1 MLTYKNREIPETF
14 AEIVDPKHTALIVH
28 EMLNDFLNPNGEFAR
43 TIPDNPLVKCMP
55 DQVVPLVN
63 LVNEARAAGV
73 KVIYVGWTN
82 YPDNSTR
89 ADPEIRL
96 AYDQIMDGTYVMQR
110 CLMEN
115 TWGHEVIDE
124 LKPAPGDLVINKY
137 KRDAF
142 AGTSLEAILQ
152 WNRIK
157 TFIIVGI
164 GVHVGIIPTVSNG
177 MNKGYFT
184 VTPEDCMVSHERDWV
199 ETSMKFFRMWGFTN
213 PSSDIIAV
221 WKGEGN

>member
-55 DQVVPLVN
+55 DQVGPLVN

-73 KVIYVGWTN
+73 KIIYVGWTN

-96 AYDQIMDGTYVMQR
+96 GLRSDHGRDLRHAAVPDG
-110 CLMEN
+110 
-115 TWGHEVIDE
+115 
-124 LKPAPGDLVINKY
+124 KY
-137 KRDAF
+137 L
-142 AGTSLEAILQ
+142 G
-152 WNRIK
+152 
-157 TFIIVGI
+157 
-164 GVHVGIIPTVSNG
+164 P
-177 MNKGYFT
+177 
-184 VTPEDCMVSHERDWV
+184 
-199 ETSMKFFRMWGFTN
+199 
-213 PSSDIIAV
+213 
-221 WKGEGN
+221 

>member
-1 MLTYKNREIPETF
+1 MLKYKDREIPETF

-28 EMLNDFLNPNGEFAR
+28 EMLNDFLNPNGEFAK
-43 TIPDNPLVKCMP
+43 TIPDNGLVKCLP
-55 DQVVPLVN
+55 EQIGPTQELVK
-63 LVNEARAAGV
+63 EARAAGV

-89 ADPEIRL
+89 ADPEIRM
-96 AYDQIMDGTYVMQR
+96 AYEQIMDGTYIMQR

-115 TWGHEVIDE
+115 TWGHDVIDE
-124 LKPAPGDLVINKY
+124 LKPEPGDLVLNKY

-164 GVHVGIIPTVSNG
+164 GVHVGIVPTVSNG
-177 MNKGYFT
+177 MNKGYFV
-184 VTPEDCMVSHERDWV
+184 VTPDDCMISHEPEWV
-199 ETSMKFFRMWGFTN
+199 EASMKFFNMWGFTN
-213 PSSDIIAV
+213 PSTDLIAA
-221 WKGEGN
+221 WKGDAG